1 MWQMYL
7 ADEHRYEKIPV
18 RRAGNTGFQLPAIS
32 FGMWHKYGEH
42 ANYGDTRDIILKA
55 FDAGIFSFDLAA
67 NYGPGSYEA
76 ERLFGEVLEREL
88 KPYRDELVI
97 SSKAGFHMWPGPYG
111 QMSSRKALMA
121 SLDRSLKCMGLDYVD
136 IFYSHRYDAETSP
149 EETAV
154 ALDDMV
160 RQGKTLYVGISN
172 YTAPQAEAMIKIFKD
187 LHTPFVVDQV
197 SYNMLNQT
205 ANDDGLF
212 EMLQKNNAGAIAYG
226 PLCEGLLTDKYL
238 DGIPEDVDIH
248 WSSEFILDEGRDK
261 MLQKLQGLN
270 KIAHSRGQK
279 LSHMALAWLLHNPVI
294 TSVITG
300 ASKPEHLYENVKAVQ
315 NLEFDDEEL
324 QAIDR
329 ILKA

>member
-1 MWQMYL
+1 MW
-7 ADEHRYEKIPV
+7 H
-18 RRAGNTGFQLPAIS
+18 S
-32 FGMWHKYGEH
+32 FGEN

-67 NYGPGSYEA
+67 NYGPGSYAA
-76 ERLFGEVLEREL
+76 ESLFGEVLQREL

-111 QMSSRKALMA
+111 QMSSRKALTA
-121 SLDRSLKCMGLDYVD
+121 SLDRSLKAMGLDYVD
-136 IFYSHRYDAETSP
+136 IYYSHRFDAETSP

-154 ALDDMV
+154 ALNDLV

-172 YTAPQAEAMIKIFKD
+172 YTKPQAEAMIKIFKD

-212 EMLQKNNAGAIAYG
+212 DMLAQNNAGAIAYG
-226 PLCEGLLTDKYL
+226 PLSEGLLTDKYL

-248 WSSEFILDEGRDK
+248 WSNEFVLDNGRDK
-261 MLQKLQGLN
+261 MVQKLQALN
-270 KIAHSRGQK
+270 KIAQSRGQK

-300 ASKPEHLYENVKAVQ
+300 ASKPAHLNENIKAVQ
-315 NLEFDDEEL
+315 NLEFDPEQL
-324 QAIDR
+324 AAIDK

>member
-1 MWQMYL
+1 MYL
-7 ADEHRYEKIPV
+7 ADEQRYEKMPV

-32 FGMWHKYGEH
+32 FGMWHSFGEN
-42 ANYGDTRDIILKA
+42 ANYGDTRDVILKA

-67 NYGPGSYEA
+67 NYGPGSYAA
-76 ERLFGEVLEREL
+76 ESLFGQVLQREL
-88 KPYRDELVI
+88 MPYRDELVI

-111 QMSSRKALMA
+111 QMSSRKALTA
-121 SLDRSLKCMGLDYVD
+121 SLDRSLKAMGLDYVD
-136 IFYSHRYDAETSP
+136 IYYSHRFDAETSP

-154 ALDDMV
+154 ALDDLV

-172 YTAPQAEAMIKIFKD
+172 YTEPQAAAMIKIFKD

-212 EMLQKNNAGAIAYG
+212 DMLAKNNAGAIAYG
-226 PLCEGLLTDKYL
+226 PLAEGLLTDKYL

-248 WSSEFILDEGRDK
+248 WSNEFVLDNGRDK
-261 MLQKLQGLN
+261 MVQKLQALN
-270 KIAHSRGQK
+270 QIAQSRGQK

-300 ASKPEHLYENVKAVQ
+300 ASKPAHLKENIKAVQ
-315 NLEFDDEEL
+315 NLTFDDDQL
-324 QAIDR
+324 QAIDK

>member
-1 MWQMYL
+1 MYL

-121 SLDRSLKCMGLDYVD
+121 SLDRSLTHMGLDYVD

-172 YTAPQAEAMIKIFKD
+172 YTAPQAEAMIKIFRD

-212 EMLQKNNAGAIAYG
+212 DMLQRNNAGAIAYG

-248 WSSEFILDEGRDK
+248 WSSEFILKQGRDK

-315 NLEFDDEEL
+315 NLEFDEEEL

>member
-1 MWQMYL
+1 MYL

-32 FGMWHKYGEH
+32 FGMWHKYGES

-197 SYNMLNQT
+197 SYNMLNQS

-212 EMLQKNNAGAIAYG
+212 DMLQKNNAGAIAYG

-248 WSSEFILDEGRDK
+248 WSSEYILEQGRDK
-261 MLQKLQGLN
+261 MLSKLQALN

-324 QAIDR
+324 QAIDK

>member
-1 MWQMYL
+1 MYL
-7 ADEHRYEKIPV
+7 ADEHRYEKMPI

-32 FGMWHKYGEH
+32 FGMWHSFGEN

-67 NYGPGSYEA
+67 NYGPGSYAA
-76 ERLFGEVLEREL
+76 ESLFGEVFKREL

-111 QMSSRKALMA
+111 QMSSRKALTA
-121 SLDRSLKCMGLDYVD
+121 SLDRSLQALGLDYVD
-136 IFYSHRYDAETSP
+136 IYYSHRFDPETSP

-154 ALDDMV
+154 ALNDLV
-160 RQGKTLYVGISN
+160 RAGKTLYVGISN
-172 YTAPQAEAMIKIFKD
+172 YTKPQAEAMIKIFKE

-212 EMLQKNNAGAIAYG
+212 DMLAQNNAGAIAYG
-226 PLCEGLLTDKYL
+226 PLSEGLLTDKYL
-238 DGIPEDVDIH
+238 DGIPADVDIH
-248 WSSEFILDEGRDK
+248 WSNEFILDDGRDK
-261 MLQKLQGLN
+261 MTQKLQALN
-270 KIAHSRGQK
+270 KIAQSRGQK

-300 ASKPEHLYENVKAVQ
+300 ASKASHLAENVKAVQ
-315 NLEFDDEEL
+315 NLEFDPEEL
-324 QAIDR
+324 AAIDK

>member
-1 MWQMYL
+1 MYL

-212 EMLQKNNAGAIAYG
+212 DMLQKNNAGAIAYG

-248 WSSEFILDEGRDK
+248 WSSEFILDAGRDK

>member
-1 MWQMYL
+1 MYL
-7 ADEHRYEKIPV
+7 ADEHRYEKMPI

-32 FGMWHKYGEH
+32 FGMWHSFGEN

-76 ERLFGEVLEREL
+76 ERLFGQVLEREL
-88 KPYRDELVI
+88 KPYRDELII

-111 QMSSRKALMA
+111 QMSSRKALTA
-121 SLDRSLKCMGLDYVD
+121 SLDRSLQAMGLDYVD
-136 IFYSHRYDAETSP
+136 IFYSHRFDPETDP

-154 ALDDMV
+154 ALDNLV
-160 RQGKTLYVGISN
+160 KQGKTLYVGISN
-172 YTAPQAEAMIKIFKD
+172 YTAPQALAMIKIFKD

-197 SYNMLNQT
+197 SYNMLNQS
-205 ANDDGLF
+205 AADDGLF
-212 EMLQKNNAGAIAYG
+212 DRLRENNAGAIAYG

-248 WSSEFILDEGRDK
+248 WSSEYILKQGRDK
-261 MLQKLQGLN
+261 LYQKLLGLN
-270 KIAHSRGQK
+270 QIAQSRGQK

-300 ASKPEHLYENVKAVQ
+300 ASKPEHLLENIKAVQ
-315 NLEFDDEEL
+315 NLEFDPEQL
-324 QAIDR
+324 AAIDK

>member
-1 MWQMYL
+1 MYL

>member
-1 MWQMYL
+1 MYL

-32 FGMWHKYGEH
+32 FGMWHNYGEN

-88 KPYRDELVI
+88 KPYRDELGI
-97 SSKAGFHMWPGPYG
+97 SSKAGFHMWAGPYG

-315 NLEFDDEEL
+315 NLEFDDKEL

>member
-1 MWQMYL
+1 MYL
-7 ADEHRYEKIPV
+7 ADEHRYEKMPV

-32 FGMWHKYGEH
+32 FGMWHSFGEN
-42 ANYGDTRDIILKA
+42 ANYGDTRDVILKA

-67 NYGPGSYEA
+67 NYGPGSYAA
-76 ERLFGEVLEREL
+76 ESLFGQVLQREL
-88 KPYRDELVI
+88 MPYRDELVI

-111 QMSSRKALMA
+111 QMSSRKALTA
-121 SLDRSLKCMGLDYVD
+121 SLDRSLKAMGLDYVD
-136 IFYSHRYDAETSP
+136 IYYSHRFDAETSP

-154 ALDDMV
+154 ALDDLV

-172 YTAPQAEAMIKIFKD
+172 YTEPQAAAMIKIFKD

-212 EMLQKNNAGAIAYG
+212 DMLAKNNAGAIAYG
-226 PLCEGLLTDKYL
+226 PLAEGLLTDKYL
-238 DGIPEDVDIH
+238 DGIPADVDIH
-248 WSSEFILDEGRDK
+248 WSNEFVLDNGRDK
-261 MLQKLQGLN
+261 MVQKLQALN
-270 KIAHSRGQK
+270 QIAQSRGQK

-300 ASKPEHLYENVKAVQ
+300 ASKPAHLKENIKAVQ
-315 NLEFDDEEL
+315 NLTFDDDQL
-324 QAIDR
+324 QAIDK

>member
-1 MWQMYL
+1 MYL
-7 ADEHRYEKIPV
+7 ADEHRYEKMPI

-32 FGMWHKYGEH
+32 FGMWHSFGEN

-121 SLDRSLKCMGLDYVD
+121 SLNRSLQTMGLDYVD
-136 IFYSHRYDAETSP
+136 IFYSHRFDPETSP

-154 ALDDMV
+154 ALDDIV
-160 RQGKTLYVGISN
+160 RQGKALYVGISN

-187 LHTPFVVDQV
+187 LRTPFVIDQV

-212 EMLQKNNAGAIAYG
+212 DLLKQNNAGAIAYG
-226 PLCEGLLTDKYL
+226 SLSEGLLTDKYL
-238 DGIPEDVDIH
+238 NGIPADVDIH
-248 WSSEFILDEGRDK
+248 WSNQFVLDNGRDK
-261 MLQKLQGLN
+261 MLQKLQALN
-270 KIAHSRGQK
+270 KIAQSRGQK

-300 ASKPEHLYENVKAVQ
+300 ASKPEHLIENVKAVQ
-315 NLEFDDEEL
+315 NLAFDEEQL
-324 QAIDR
+324 QAIDK

>member
-1 MWQMYL
+1 MYL
-7 ADEHRYEKIPV
+7 ANEHRYEKMPV

-32 FGMWHKYGEH
+32 FGMWHSFGEN
-42 ANYGDTRDIILKA
+42 ANYGDTRDVILKA

-67 NYGPGSYEA
+67 NYGPGSYAA
-76 ERLFGEVLEREL
+76 ESLFGQVLQREL
-88 KPYRDELVI
+88 MPYRDELVI

-111 QMSSRKALMA
+111 QMSSRKALTA
-121 SLDRSLKCMGLDYVD
+121 SLDRSLQAMRLDYVD
-136 IFYSHRYDAETSP
+136 IYYSHRFDPETSP

-154 ALDDMV
+154 ALDNLV

-172 YTAPQAEAMIKIFKD
+172 YTEPQAAAMIKIFKD

-212 EMLQKNNAGAIAYG
+212 DMLTKNNAGAIAYG
-226 PLCEGLLTDKYL
+226 PLAEGLLTDKYL
-238 DGIPEDVDIH
+238 NGIPEDVAIH
-248 WSSEFILDEGRDK
+248 WSNEFVLDNGRDK
-261 MLQKLQGLN
+261 MVQKLQALN
-270 KIAHSRGQK
+270 QIAQSRGQK

-300 ASKPEHLYENVKAVQ
+300 ASKPAHLKENIKAVQ
-315 NLEFDDEEL
+315 NLTFDDDQL
-324 QAIDR
+324 QAIDK